1 MESAPWNSPKPLQKT
16 ITKQNAQLWSSY
28 EQLILP
34 NTFLHLRLMERSGRG
49 GSTIVKAIRSESLL

>member
-16 ITKQNAQLWSSY
+16 TIKQNAQLWSSY
-28 EQLILP
+28 EFYQTL
-34 NTFLHLRLMERSGRG
+34 LHLRLMERSGRG